1 MKKYFFYI
9 LLCLSSLAC
18 TEKIDLELASLDERI
33 LIVDAAITNLARPDS
48 IILSYTSNYY
58 QGGDPPFES
67 NARVSISV
75 NDSEY
80 VFTPS
85 VEKPGYYIRPSNFT
99 PQINNLYTLNIEV
112 DGKNYTATSFMHEV
126 PAIDSIG
133 QRRLDED
140 RTIGGGEIELT
151 ISFQDP
157 PGMRNYYLYRQ
168 SVNDTFYFENLL
180 DYAVL
185 FDDFILQGQYA
196 ELIPFGLFEFNKGDT
211 VELFAHSMDKQS
223 YEIYNALLAESEF
236 KGGFFDAP
244 SSNVPSNLNNGA
256 KGLFVVHDVKSRKI
270 IINE

>member
-1 MKKYFFYI
+1 MKKHFLYLI
-9 LLCLSSLAC
+9 LVLASFSC
-18 TEKIDLELASLDERI
+18 TERIDLELAEQDTPV
-33 LIVDAAITNLARPDS
+33 LIVDASITNLERPDS

-85 VEKPGYYIRPSNFT
+85 IEKPGYYIRPSNFI
-99 PQINNLYTLNIEV
+99 PQINNLYTLNIDV
-112 DGKNYTATSFMHEV
+112 DGQNYSATSFMFEV

-180 DYAVL
+180 DYASI

-196 ELIPFGLFEFNKGDT
+196 ELIPYGLFEFEKGDT
-211 VELFAHSMDKQS
+211 VELFAHSMDAET
-223 YEIYNALLAESEF
+223 YEIYSSLLAESEF

-244 SSNVPSNLNNGA
+244 SSNVPSNLSNGA
-256 KGLFVVHDVKSRKI
+256 KGLFVMHDVKSRKI